1 MKYWLLAVLLANM
14 TLFLVEFH
22 YGAFESAISKDI
34 ENESRQERMPYS
46 SSSDGSNLP
55 GATRLASPRHFFNA
69 NASKE
74 PQKNAGSPK
83 DGYPI
88 LPDNIS
94 EPVASAQP
102 SPLGLIQTP
111 EEPGI
116 PAGVDD
122 NATADKERAA
132 LATPLALPALQ
143 SAKQTLTE
151 TREPSK
157 AAIEGGAARPE
168 AITPVSQASKKN
180 ESETPSVK
188 NKAFKDGVLI
198 NELAQPQQT
207 SRKPD
212 NVMTACYTA
221 GSIKN
226 VATLNALLRQFRP
239 QLTELA
245 MPSPGEARK
254 AKKNNTYTVYYPAP
268 PSMEESL
275 ATAAILKNNHG
286 IKDLHIFRDGEM
298 KGAISLGVYSNER
311 NALAAKS
318 QFEQKGLQ
326 VQIKPRFP
334 VENDYKVRM
343 RWTKQQEN
351 TAEQLVDALSGTYPD
366 IKRIDSCE

>member
-1 MKYWLLAVLLANM
+1 MKYWLLAVLLANI

-34 ENESRQERMPYS
+34 GNESRQERMPYS
-46 SSSDGSNLP
+46 SSGGSNLP

-83 DGYPI
+83 DGQPI

-94 EPVASAQP
+94 KPDASAQP

-111 EEPGI
+111 EEHGI
-116 PAGVDD
+116 PARADD
-122 NATADKERAA
+122 NATVDKES
-132 LATPLALPALQ
+132 LALPALQ

-157 AAIEGGAARPE
+157 AAIEGDSAQPE
-168 AITPVSQASKKN
+168 VIKPISQVSKKDA
-180 ESETPSVK
+180 SETPSVK

-198 NELAQPQQT
+198 NELAHPQKT

-212 NVMTACYTA
+212 NVMTACYTT
-221 GSIKN
+221 GPIKN
-226 VATLNALLRQFRP
+226 VATLNALLRKFRP

-245 MPSPGEARK
+245 MSSPGQARK

-286 IKDLHIFRDGEM
+286 IKDLQIFRDGEM
-298 KGAISLGVYSNER
+298 KGAISLGVYSNEQ

-334 VENDYKVRM
+334 VQNDYKVRM
-343 RWTKQQEN
+343 RWTEQQEN
-351 TAEQLVDALSGTYPD
+351 TAEQLIYALSGTYPD
-366 IKRIDSCE
+366 IKRIYSCE